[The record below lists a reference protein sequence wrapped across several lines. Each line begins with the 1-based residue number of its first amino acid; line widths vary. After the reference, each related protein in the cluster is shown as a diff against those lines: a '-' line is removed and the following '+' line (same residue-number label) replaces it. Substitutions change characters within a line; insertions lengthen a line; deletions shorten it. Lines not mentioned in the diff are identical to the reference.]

1 MLLLKLVPALCT
13 GNSAAVCWMF
23 QILSKLA
30 IAAKF
35 PVKQLKEQLEGE
47 YGVNLDDITAA
58 EKVAPVTAE
67 EKAIVERSGRMRA
80 DDHDWV
86 S

>member
-1 MLLLKLVPALCT
+1 MLVHVSPALCT
-13 GNSAAVCWMF
+13 GNPAAVCWMF
-23 QILSKLA
+23 RILSKLA
-30 IAAKF
+30 IATKF

-47 YGVNLDDITAA
+47 YDINLDDITPA

-80 DDHDWV
+80 EDHDWV